1 MNRLNS
7 IKCLIVPFVLIYLI
21 SLTGCQT
28 TPSPTEHPLLRI
40 ATFDVDATPEIGSPV
55 AYAPTR
61 SITERLK
68 VRGVVLLTD
77 DQPIVLAAIDWIGIA
92 NKSYDVWRN
101 QLAKAAGT
109 TPDRVTIHALHQHD
123 APRDDRSTQQLL
135 TENEI
140 HIRMTDIP
148 FVDDVIQRTSSAI
161 QSGMA
166 NPHVI
171 THLGLGEG
179 QVEKVASNRRI
190 LGDDGKVKI
199 VRYSKTKDP
208 AAIAA
213 PEGLIDPMLKCIS
226 FWQDD
231 KPIASLTYYATHPQ
245 SYYGQGDVT
254 SDFVGIARDTRDNEL
269 SGVLHVHF
277 NGAGGN
283 IAAGKYNDGS
293 KPVRN
298 ILAKRTRDGM
308 QRAWDNTKKVPIIA
322 DDIKWRTTNVQLPLG
337 EHLDQT
343 QLEAEVANRKI
354 NPVLRARSAA
364 ILSWVQ
370 RSNTNHPVT
379 VSCLELGN
387 HASLLHLPGELFV
400 EYQLAAQKMA
410 QDRMV
415 CMAAYG
421 QYGPGYIGTAI
432 SYTQGGYE
440 TGPTASLVSPK
451 VEKILLD
458 ALKKVLKTD

>member
-1 MNRLNS
+1 MKQFKAYT
-7 IKCLIVPFVLIYLI
+7 IIIMIVSAGL
-21 SLTGCQT
+21 LTACQS
-28 TPSPTEHPLLRI
+28 TPQSTQQPLLRI
-40 ATFDVDATPEIGSPV
+40 ATFDVDATPQIGSPV

-61 SITERLK
+61 SVTERLK
-68 VRGVVLLTD
+68 VRGIVLLTD

-135 TENEI
+135 NENEI

-148 FVDDVIQRTSSAI
+148 FVDDVIQRTSIAI
-161 QSGMA
+161 QSAIA
-166 NPHVI
+166 NPHII
-171 THLGLGEG
+171 THLGLGQG

-190 LGDDGKVKI
+190 LGPDGKVKI
-199 VRYSKTKDP
+199 VRFSRTKDP

-213 PEGLIDPMLKCIS
+213 PEGLIDPMLKSIS
-226 FWQDD
+226 FWKDD
-231 KPIASLTYYATHPQ
+231 TPIVNLTYYATHPQ

-254 SDFVGIARDTRDNEL
+254 SDFVGIARDLRDKEL
-269 SGVLHVHF
+269 PGVLHVHF

-293 KPVRN
+293 KPIRS
-298 ILAKRTRDGM
+298 ILAKRTRNGM
-308 QRAWDNTKKVPIIA
+308 KHAWDNTKKVPIIA

-343 QLEAEVANRKI
+343 KLEAEVTNRKI
-354 NPVLRARSAA
+354 NPVLRARAA
-364 ILSWVQ
+364 AMLAWVQ
-370 RSNTNHPVT
+370 RSNDQQPIT

-400 EYQLAAQKMA
+400 EYQLAAQNMA
-410 QDRMV
+410 KDRMV

-451 VEKILLD
+451 SEKILLN
-458 ALKKVLKTD
+458 AIKKVLLDQ